1 MTNVL
6 LDDGFNVSK
15 NLACRFGFGE
25 SFVLQQLG
33 SRLNPDNWFSMPLV
47 DWRKLDFPFFSNGE
61 VKSYLKSLIAQ
72 NAVLYKY
79 KDGQLVLSICFDNVD
94 EFLGERTDAF
104 CAESDEFF
112 QSAYREF
119 LEAQND

>member
-6 LDDGFNVSK
+6 LDDGLNVSK

-33 SRLNPDNWFSMPLV
+33 SRLNPDNWFSMPLE

-79 KDGQLVLSICFDNVD
+79 QNGQLFLSIRFEDLD
-94 EFLGERTDAF
+94 EFCCERTSAF

-119 LEAQND
+119 LEGQNG

>member
-1 MTNVL
+1 MTNTL
-6 LDDGFNVSK
+6 LDDGFNISK
-15 NLACRFGFGE
+15 NLACRYGFGE
-25 SFVLQQLG
+25 SFVLQQY
-33 SRLNPDNWFSMPLV
+33 
-47 DWRKLDFPFFSNGE
+47 GE

-72 NAVLYKY
+72 NAVLYKC
-79 KDGQLVLSICFDNVD
+79 KDGQLFLSICFDNVD
-94 EFLGERTDAF
+94 EFLGEHTAAF